1 MDWNT
6 LKQKI
11 TSSPRNK
18 LLTVIIIV
26 VLITIITEIF
36 PLISQLNQ
44 LRFLNNYLYLIILI
58 FVILL
63 VFFIIKRNKN
73 KSPKKAKQQKQ
84 ILQSL
89 IPLDKASD
97 IFQNLKQITSKKIN
111 LKKQFSKNVSQ
122 LPTKQEIEEVFGRKP
137 VKEQKII
144 QSEIEKQR
152 QPVASL
158 LEQTRDIRKTKKE
171 SEWVKTGIEGFDA
184 LFANG
189 IPRGT
194 ATLLAGGPGSG
205 KTIFCLQALNYV
217 ATSGEKV
224 LYISLEESEKR
235 LKKHMLDFNFNPD
248 KLEKQGFL
256 KIIRI
261 DPFKISRNVEAL
273 LAEAKGEL
281 KSEIT
286 EIGNLFPQGFIPDWV
301 IVDSL
306 TALEASFKGG
316 EDSYRIYIEQLF
328 RYFERSE
335 VTSFLITETGQI
347 PTRYSKSGV
356 EEFLADCVVVL
367 YNIKR
372 GNVRE
377 RAIEVLKLRGGK
389 HEEKIV
395 AMNIES
401 GKGIVVY
408 PEQELFEDV
417 DNEK

>member
-1 MDWNT
+1 M
-6 LKQKI
+6 
-11 TSSPRNK
+11 
-18 LLTVIIIV
+18 
-26 VLITIITEIF
+26 
-36 PLISQLNQ
+36 
-44 LRFLNNYLYLIILI
+44 
-58 FVILL
+58 
-63 VFFIIKRNKN
+63 
-73 KSPKKAKQQKQ
+73 
-84 ILQSL
+84 QSL
-89 IPLDKASD
+89 IPIDKASD

-122 LPTKQEIEEVFGRKP
+122 LPTRQEIEDVFGKKP

-205 KTIFCLQALNYV
+205 KTIFCLQVLNYA